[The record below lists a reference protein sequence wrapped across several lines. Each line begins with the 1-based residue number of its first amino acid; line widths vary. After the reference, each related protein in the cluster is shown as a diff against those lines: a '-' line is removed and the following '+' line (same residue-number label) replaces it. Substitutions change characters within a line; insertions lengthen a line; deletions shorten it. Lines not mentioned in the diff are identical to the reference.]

1 MGLIL
6 YRIELSQVVSNST
19 LPLVNNYVNLD
30 CQRAMFKVFDKFFKQ
45 KLPWLIFL
53 AICLHTSPVL
63 AQKFGYVN
71 TNFILNKMPEY
82 SDAKV
87 EIDKL
92 SQGWQD
98 EIQTMQQDILALYSA
113 LQAEE
118 VLLTKEGKEERMI
131 TIQKKEDQ
139 FKDYQKKVFGF
150 EGLFFLKKRELIK
163 PVQDKVYDA
172 VETVAHDHKLQFVF
186 DKAGDIVMIYT
197 DPIHDYTDY
206 VLEELELGDPN
217 DVIK

>member
-1 MGLIL
+1 MIKMVANI
-6 YRIELSQVVSNST
+6 RQ
-19 LPLVNNYVNLD
+19 
-30 CQRAMFKVFDKFFKQ
+30 FK
-45 KLPWLIFL
+45 PAIIIL
-53 AICLHTSPVL
+53 AICLWYTPVQ

-82 SDAKV
+82 AEAKA

-92 SQGWQD
+92 SLGWQE
-98 EIQTMQQDILALYSA
+98 EIQGMQKDIYAMYSA

-118 VLLTKEGKEERMI
+118 VLLTPEMKEERMNSI
-131 TIQKKEDQ
+131 KKKEDYL
-139 FKDYQKKVFGF
+139 KEYQKKVFGF
-150 EGLFFLKKRELIK
+150 EGLFFLKKKELIK

-172 VETVAHDHKLQFVF
+172 VEKVAHDHKLQIVF
-186 DKAGDIVMIYT
+186 DKSGELVMIYT

-206 VLEELELGDPN
+206 VLEELELGDPV

>member
-1 MGLIL
+1 MIKFL
-6 YRIELSQVVSNST
+6 
-19 LPLVNNYVNLD
+19 
-30 CQRAMFKVFDKFFKQ
+30 AKKFHFKVAFA
-45 KLPWLIFL
+45 FL
-53 AICLHTSPVL
+53 AACLWYTPVQ

-82 SDAKV
+82 SEAKA

-92 SQGWQD
+92 SQGWQE
-98 EIQTMQQDILALYSA
+98 EIQGMQKDIYSMYSA

-118 VLLTKEGKEERMI
+118 VLLTAEMKEERMNSI
-131 TIQKKEDQ
+131 KKKEDYL
-139 FKDYQKKVFGF
+139 KEYQKKVFGF
-150 EGLFFLKKRELIK
+150 EGLFFLKKKELIK

-172 VETVAHDHKLQFVF
+172 VEKIAHDHKLQIVF
-186 DKAGDIVMIYT
+186 DKSGELVMIYT